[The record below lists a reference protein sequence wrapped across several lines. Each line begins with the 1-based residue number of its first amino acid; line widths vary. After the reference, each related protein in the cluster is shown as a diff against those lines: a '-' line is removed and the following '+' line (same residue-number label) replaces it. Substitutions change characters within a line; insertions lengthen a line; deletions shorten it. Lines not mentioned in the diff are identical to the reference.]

1 MQKNSLSYCGSL
13 VRTYDPD
20 RFLLSMFAPP
30 SVRED
35 LWALFAFN
43 HEISKTREVVSE
55 STLGLIRLQ
64 WWRDAVAGIYAG
76 KILEHEVIKPL
87 AQAIKNHDL
96 PQELFETL
104 IYAREFDLENVLPG
118 NLEGLMNY
126 SDFTGSPLLK
136 LAVKICGGF
145 PETEPVQV
153 VAINYGLAG
162 VLRAVPFHARQ
173 GRCYLP
179 EDLLEKCGV
188 SAADIFSA
196 RKREELSNVA
206 QSVAQAWQ
214 SGIKPETPIL
224 KAAQALSGLYMR
236 HLKRR
241 KYDLFSPKMAL
252 DPPFKVV
259 KVLWAAKFM

>member
-1 MQKNSLSYCGSL
+1 MQKNSLSFCGAL

-20 RFLLSMFAPP
+20 RFLLSMFAPS

-76 KILEHEVIKPL
+76 RILEHEVIKPL
-87 AQAIKNHDL
+87 AQAIKRHDL
-96 PQELFETL
+96 PQDLFETL

-126 SDFTGSPLLK
+126 TDFTGSPLLK
-136 LAVKICGGF
+136 LAVKICGGS

-162 VLRAVPFHARQ
+162 VLRAIPFHARQ
-173 GRCYLP
+173 SRCYLP
-179 EDLLEKCGV
+179 EDLLARYGF
-188 SAADIFSA
+188 STTDIFSA
-196 RKREELSNVA
+196 RKREELSNV
-206 QSVAQAWQ
+206 VRLIVQAWQ
-214 SGIKPETPIL
+214 GGVKPETPIL
-224 KAAQALSGLYMR
+224 KAAQALSGVYIR
-236 HLKRR
+236 HLARR
-241 KYDLFSPKMAL
+241 KYDPFSPKMAL
-252 DPPFKVV
+252 EPPFKVARM
-259 KVLWAAKFM
+259 LLGTKFM